1 MRLLLVEDDTRVANF
16 VHRGLVQEGFSVDVS
31 VDGRD
36 AFHLALHEPYDVIV
50 LDILIPLMDG
60 FEVLAEIRKHGCQ
73 APVLIISAKDGVAD
87 RVHGLDRGADDYL
100 VKPFNFTELVAR
112 IRALLR
118 RSTQAGTSILRA
130 ADLEMHLP
138 TRRVTRAGRPVD
150 LTPKEFSLLEYLL
163 RNQGQVLTRTMIAE
177 HVWDQHFDSFSNV
190 IDVYIRYL
198 RAKVDDASRLRLIHT
213 IRGVGYVL
221 SEKAP

>member
-16 VHRGLVQEGFSVDVS
+16 VHRGLVQEGFSVDIS
-31 VDGRD
+31 PDGRD
-36 AFHLALHEPYDVIV
+36 AFRLALHEPYDVIV
-50 LDILIPLMDG
+50 LDVLIPFMDG
-60 FEVLAEIRKHGCQ
+60 FEVLSDIRKHGCQ

-87 RVHGLDRGADDYL
+87 RVRGLDLGADDYL

-118 RSTQAGTSILRA
+118 RSVQAGTSILRA
-130 ADLEMHLP
+130 DDLEMHLP
-138 TRRVTRAGRPVD
+138 TRRVTRAGRPID

-177 HVWDQHFDSFSNV
+177 HVWDQHFDTFSNV
-190 IDVYIRYL
+190 IDVYIRYV
-198 RAKVDDASRLRLIHT
+198 RTKVDSGVDVKLIHT
-213 IRGVGYVL
+213 VRGVGYIL
-221 SEKAP
+221 SPKGV